1 MTSDPTKL
9 SAVHTI
15 PQSLLINVLGIS
27 YELWLTISLQKIEC
41 PMLLYKNASLLLEP
55 LCRQVVGTWWCIM
68 LRVEYYVGS
77 HYEVRHFSSCLMGN
91 PRHFMITQRQQQ
103 QSLQCH
109 KHCLPFSHGHSLLL
123 PRRFPRSFAPSN
135 MEYLLS

>member
-103 QSLQCH
+103 QSLQCLVQ
-109 KHCLPFSHGHSLLL
+109 KIGKDTILREISSAQLLENL
-123 PRRFPRSFAPSN
+123 N
-135 MEYLLS
+135 IHLS